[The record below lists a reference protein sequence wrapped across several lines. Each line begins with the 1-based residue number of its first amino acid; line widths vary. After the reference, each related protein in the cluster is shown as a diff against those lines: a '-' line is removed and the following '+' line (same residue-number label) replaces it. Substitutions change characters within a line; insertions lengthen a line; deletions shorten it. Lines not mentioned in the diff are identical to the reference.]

1 MRYWIGVALLTAS
14 ALLATRT
21 AGASCAAPPPKICN
35 AFFKAA
41 VVLLG
46 TVLAEQRDSEWIEY
60 KVRVQR
66 TLKGDAR
73 AIRSVFTGNDSGR
86 LSLDVG
92 SEYVLFGYR
101 NNDRLVVGCDEQA
114 LSDPAKARLAAREID
129 QMLASKPEVST
140 IEGQVVKFGDFS
152 APLAGVSVTVT
163 GTGGKYAS
171 MSDSEGQFR
180 ISVRPGTYRVEVD
193 PSVAE
198 QTIYSEIYTHA
209 KSLHLDPGQC
219 AQLQYQGVNR

>member
-1 MRYWIGVALLTAS
+1 MRYRLSIALINTS

-21 AGASCAAPPPKICN
+21 AAALCAAPPPKICN
-35 AFFKAA
+35 AFVKAD

-46 TVLAEQRDSEWIEY
+46 TVLAEQRNSEWIGY
-60 KVRVQR
+60 KVKVQR
-66 TLKGDAR
+66 TLKGDSQ

-92 SEYVLFGYR
+92 SEYLLFGYR
-101 NNDRLVVGCDEQA
+101 NNGRLVVDCGEQA
-114 LSDPAKARLAAREID
+114 LSDPAKARLEVREID
-129 QMLASKPEVST
+129 QMLASRPEVSSV
-140 IEGQVVKFGDFS
+140 EGEVVKSGDFS
-152 APLAGVSVTVT
+152 TPLVGVSVTVT
-163 GTGGKYAS
+163 GPGGNYTA

-209 KSLHLDPGQC
+209 KSIHLDPGQC
-219 AQLQYQGVNR
+219 AQLQYQGVHR